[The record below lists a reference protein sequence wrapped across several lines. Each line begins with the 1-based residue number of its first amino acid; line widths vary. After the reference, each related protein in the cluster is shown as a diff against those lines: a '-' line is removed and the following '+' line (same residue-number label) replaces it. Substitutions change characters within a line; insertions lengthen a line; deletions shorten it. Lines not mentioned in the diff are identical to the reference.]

1 MGVDQSDLQFDQA
14 EYAEPAGGP
23 PVCQACRQPLA
34 DTYFTINAHVVCPT
48 CRVGVVESL
57 TSGPMAPRLFRAGI
71 YGLLAAAVGSG
82 IYYGVRAGTGFE
94 FGLIAIVVGYM
105 VGMAVRHG
113 SGARGGWVFQTMA
126 VVLTYLAIVS
136 TYFPDIIRYAREQR
150 QQTATAPSAGQTTG
164 EAASAGATAT
174 AAAKPARKKRTFKG
188 FVLALIALF
197 VIACL
202 LPFFGGA
209 SNLIGL
215 LIIFFGLHEAWRLN
229 KRPVL
234 TVTGPH
240 AVGAP
245 AEAADGG

>member
-14 EYAEPAGGP
+14 EYATATEGP
-23 PVCQACRQPLA
+23 PACQACGQPLA

-57 TSGPMAPRLFRAGI
+57 TSGPLAPRLFRAGL

-82 IYYGVRAGTGFE
+82 LYYAVRAGTGFE
-94 FGLIAIVVGYM
+94 FGLIAIVVGYL

-126 VVLTYLAIVS
+126 VILTYLAIVS
-136 TYFPDIIRYAREQR
+136 TYFPEIIRYVREHHKPTTQ
-150 QQTATAPSAGQTTG
+150 APAAGPD
-164 EAASAGATAT
+164 AAAPASAGATPA
-174 AAAKPARKKRTFKG
+174 AAAKPAAKKRTIKR
-188 FVLALIALF
+188 FVLAVTALF
-197 VIACL
+197 IIACL